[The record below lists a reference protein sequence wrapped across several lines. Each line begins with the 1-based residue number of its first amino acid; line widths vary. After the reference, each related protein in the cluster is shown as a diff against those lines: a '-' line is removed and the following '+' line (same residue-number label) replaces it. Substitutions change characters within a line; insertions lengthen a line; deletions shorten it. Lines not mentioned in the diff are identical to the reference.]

1 MITVKDVQEK
11 LQKEGADTLANNEQL
26 LKTGT
31 VKKSGNN
38 VFYWLLGLGAI
49 GFGVY
54 LFFFQKKNGANSG
67 TNTGISG

>member
-26 LKTGT
+26 LKTGA
-31 VKKSGNN
+31 VKKNKGN

-49 GFGVY
+49 GLGAY
-54 LFFFQKKNGANSG
+54 LFFFHKKNGANSG
-67 TNTGISG
+67 TNEGISG